1 MFLEKSQRN
10 LVMYALQKRLLLCP
24 PEKKQARSFETK
36 KKKNEK
42 CYKASLSEREKLIS
56 SGITSDFQH
65 LLSSAG
71 TRRVSEPKKGYFQS
85 ISDCLILMTH
95 NKPQSQKNRSKLNC
109 LWNRT
114 LTWIDINIHVYV
126 NERRRRQCWKLPFQ
140 LKMWKRT
147 FYFLLLGS
155 TKRGLCWYL
164 RSDGPSS
171 DLPARSCADDVRRRP
186 LESSLSS
193 IRRLHSEPRFD
204 RPCRCHSDF
213 NRGWWRSSVC
223 AWEASRS
230 PSPFGLRRK

>member
-24 PEKKQARSFETK
+24 PEKKAGSQLWNQEE
-36 KKKNEK
+36 KKNEK

-109 LWNRT
+109 LWNQT

-140 LKMWKRT
+140 ASRCEREWKCEKELSI
-147 FYFLLLGS
+147 FCCSVQQNAGFVGI
-155 TKRGLCWYL
+155 CEAMVPL
-164 RSDGPSS
+164 RIY
-171 DLPARSCADDVRRRP
+171 LPARV
-186 LESSLSS
+186 LMM
-193 IRRLHSEPRFD
+193 
-204 RPCRCHSDF
+204 
-213 NRGWWRSSVC
+213 
-223 AWEASRS
+223 
-230 PSPFGLRRK
+230 